1 MIKSGVAK
9 FFSGIVFLFWAGS
22 MTFAQFSSDSP
33 GVVSAALA
41 RLFGSTTAFIARA
54 DVQMLDTNRQESLRM
69 PMGFAFLDRKM
80 RLEIDVTQMKG
91 RAVTPLAIAAYK
103 KTGLDRMVSVIRL
116 DRKLIYL
123 VFTNVHSYVQM
134 ELTANDAAAA
144 ETNLQIRKT
153 PLGNETIDG
162 HPCAKNKVV
171 VATGKGALLLEATTW
186 NASDLKEF
194 PVQIAMQSKDNT
206 TVLHFTGI
214 QFVRPA
220 AAQFEPPAGYA
231 KYLSP
236 DVLLIGAVQRQVP
249 RPRVVVPQRT
259 NSPATK
265 PNNPAAKSATTKK

>member
-1 MIKSGVAK
+1 MIKSFAVK
-9 FFSGIVFLFWAGS
+9 LFSGIVFLLWAGS
-22 MTFAQFSSDSP
+22 TTFAQFSSDSP
-33 GVVSAALA
+33 GVVSASLA
-41 RLFGSTTAFIARA
+41 RLFGSTTAFTARA

-91 RAVTPLAIAAYK
+91 RVVTPLAIAAYK
-103 KTGLDRMVSVIRL
+103 KTGLDRMASVIRL

-134 ELTANDAAAA
+134 ELTTNDAAAA

-236 DVLLIGAVQRQVP
+236 DVLLIGAAQRQVP
-249 RPRVVVPQRT
+249 PPKVTVTPKAT
-259 NSPATK
+259 NAPPK
-265 PNNPAAKSATTKK
+265 RATTKK